1 MKPYKKGDSTD
12 EHLGANLAVVD
23 TGRSLVVWS
32 ALHGL
37 SQRYKGAI

>member
-1 MKPYKKGDSTD
+1 MQPYRKGDSTD
-12 EHLGANLAVVD
+12 EHLGANLAVD
-23 TGRSLVVWS
+23 NTGRNLVVWS